1 MYVGRIFPPY
11 FCINACGKNI
21 FFSCSTTRYTH
32 GHRHRSLLI
41 SLDLQVWATPFR
53 SQWDSG
59 SSPRQNCLTANI
71 CCVPVPLLAPWEII
85 RCVSPDSSWLSS
97 PFCSLALACLW
108 SRRGRTTMP
117 CVCFFP
123 REEAPSLV
131 VCSSPSES
139 QQWPAQESNSFTHLD
154 FQHVKQAIL
163 LF

>member
-21 FFSCSTTRYTH
+21 LFSCSTTRYTH

-97 PFCSLALACLW
+97 PFCSLAVSVCVEQTRQNHHAMCLLL
-108 SRRGRTTMP
+108 SKRGSTISCSLLLTI
-117 CVCFFP
+117 
-123 REEAPSLV
+123 RE
-131 VCSSPSES
+131 
-139 QQWPAQESNSFTHLD
+139 PAVTCTGE
-154 FQHVKQAIL
+154 
-163 LF
+163 